1 MKAPHRMPRRY
12 YARRRR
18 RQDAASALA
27 AGVAVAAFILAVA
40 LAACWG
46 ELAQVVRP

>member
-12 YARRRR
+12 HARRRR

-27 AGVAVAAFILAVA
+27 AGVAVAAFILALGA
-40 LAACWG
+40 LTWWQTWRG
-46 ELAQVVRP
+46 M